1 MDMLRHLKLKVKT
14 INWMKQLNKKSYYKN
29 IKLFGLRLKT

>member
-14 INWMKQLNKKSYYKN
+14 INSMKQLSKKSYYKN